1 MNKIKY
7 LFISRSLSEF
17 SGAIL
22 SVILPL
28 FVLKITHS
36 LAISGLFFMLSMI
49 PSVLITPAAG
59 VWIEKYSKKIVAII
73 SLVTMASL
81 CLVQFIFI
89 GLENSQEIFILL
101 IFAILMSVF
110 SMVLDSSSKV
120 LFSEIVDE
128 SELEKYNGIKSI
140 LDNISVFAA
149 PMLGAVLYGIL
160 RFSSILVLLTI
171 LYLCAFIAF
180 AKITIDKKEKMEEKL
195 NAPFIQQFK
204 EGIEF
209 LKSER
214 KILRYF
220 LLIMML
226 NFFVASSE
234 EVTNLG
240 IVIQKYQIPTMI
252 FGCFFFR
259 SNIILNL
266 YCAEF

>member
-22 SVILPL
+22 PVILPL

-195 NAPFIQQFK
+195 NASFIQQFK

-234 EVTNLG
+234 EVTNPG

-259 SNIILNL
+259 SNIIWNL